1 MSTPSPMHGSNGP
14 PGPGGLP
21 PPHNTMTPTPPAQ
34 GHTPAPSPGPQILG
48 KFRAA
53 HFNISRIFMKV
64 SSLIL

>member
-21 PPHNTMTPTPPAQ
+21 PPHNTMTPTPQAQ

-53 HFNISRIFMKV
+53 HFLTFPGFCSC
-64 SSLIL
+64 